1 MYNEE
6 IINKLILF
14 IQSKDGIANKDM
26 LTEQTKI
33 IFNLTK
39 DRSVYYCSDFAVR
52 FCKATTKNFSNTVLS
67 LSALQKYDD
76 KPFIVCLEW
85 QELDNRLRR
94 LHTVFFLQQI

>member
-39 DRSVYYCSDFAVR
+39 DRSVYY
-52 FCKATTKNFSNTVLS
+52 
-67 LSALQKYDD
+67 
-76 KPFIVCLEW
+76 
-85 QELDNRLRR
+85 
-94 LHTVFFLQQI
+94 